1 MIGAALTVAARP
13 PQPGR
18 ETGEDIV
25 AGPLAGVRAVEVAG
39 IGPCPFAGML
49 LADAGADV
57 VRIDRVTAGGLAL
70 GDATRDVLA
79 RGRRSVALDLKHPQ
93 GAGTARR
100 LLAGADVLIEGF
112 RPGVMERLGLGPE
125 ALAEQHP
132 GLVYGRMTGWG
143 QDGPWAQRPGHDLDY
158 AAVAGALHPVGDADR
173 PPPPPLNYV
182 ADFGGGGMLLAFGVV
197 CALVERCRSGRGQ
210 VVDAA
215 MIDGAA
221 LQTAMF
227 HGLLSTGAWSTE
239 RQANIL
245 DGGAPFYRCYRC
257 ADGEFVAVGALE
269 PQFYADLLG
278 LLGLDPGAWPQHDRG
293 RWNAQAEELARVFAG
308 RTRDDWAGVFAES
321 DACVAP
327 VLSLTEAPTHPQA
340 VARAVFAEP
349 DGVTQPAPAPRFS
362 RTVSALTRPPALPG
376 QHTEEILAEIEIGPE
391 EIAAL
396 RRVGA
401 AAQLTHPPS

>member
-1 MIGAALTVAARP
+1 M
-13 PQPGR
+13 
-18 ETGEDIV
+18 
-25 AGPLAGVRAVEVAG
+25 AGPLAGLRAVEVAG
-39 IGPCPFAGML
+39 IGPGPFAGML

-70 GDATRDVLA
+70 GEETVDVLA
-79 RGRRSVALDLKHPQ
+79 RGRRSAALDLKHPE
-93 GAGTARR
+93 GAAAARR

-125 ALAEQHP
+125 ALAELNP

-143 QDGPWAQRPGHDLDY
+143 QEGPWAQRAGHDLDY
-158 AAVAGALHPVGDADR
+158 VAVAGALHPVGDADR

-182 ADFGGGGMLLAFGVV
+182 ADFGGGGMLLAFGLV
-197 CALVERCRSGRGQ
+197 CALLERCRSGRGQ

-227 HGLLSTGAWSTE
+227 HGLLSSGAWSPQ

-269 PQFYADLLG
+269 PQFYAQLLDR
-278 LLGLDPGAWPQHDRG
+278 LGLDPGAWPQHDR
-293 RWNAQAEELARVFAG
+293 RSWPAQAEELARVFAA
-308 RTRDDWAGVFAES
+308 RTRDDWARAFAES

-327 VLSLTEAPTHPQA
+327 VLSLAEAPAHPHA
-340 VARAVFAEP
+340 VARAVFAEV
-349 DGVTQPAPAPRFS
+349 DGVMQPAPAPRFS
-362 RTVSALTRPPALPG
+362 RTASMLSRPPALPG
-376 QHTEEILAEIEIGPE
+376 QHTDAVLTEAGYSPAD
-391 EIAAL
+391 IAAL
-396 RRVGA
+396 RSAGA
-401 AAQLTHPPS
+401 AG